1 MMMDIGFTD
10 IRISKPFDTFG
21 SAKGEKNA
29 RAFEVYGYSFLAKKP
44 V

>member
-1 MMMDIGFTD
+1 MLDIGFTEV
-10 IRISKPFDTFG
+10 RISKPFDSFG

-29 RAFEVYGYSFLAKKP
+29 RVFEVDGDFFLAKKP